1 MRFWPTVRQSLRA
14 VYRRARQF
22 WIVGA
27 ACCVLESYR
36 QAIERILMRSH
47 RVRHFARTF
56 WRTLAALDEVPYNPQ
71 PPAKHD
77 FPTYAVVEINNTCNI
92 NCLMCNTNM
101 AERQKGTMKLE
112 LLEKSLRELKANGI
126 TLVEAHTIGDPLA
139 HPRLADVLAVFRR
152 VGMPLGLTTNGL
164 LIERH
169 LDTLVKYS
177 DVSGAICLSIDGAT
191 KTTYERVRAGGK
203 WEVLLHNLELARSQL
218 EPRGYQLSTHMVLSR
233 ENIHEVGLFIELF
246 RRYVSPRRM
255 SFGFVNS
262 LSPDTSYFRQMNLFP
277 RDTYPKV
284 PCSLPF
290 TSFWVHIDGRVSSC
304 CRDYHGELI
313 VGDVKQD
320 RIRDVWD
327 GEAFQRLRNAHM
339 QHDVS
344 GYRLCANC
352 DIVDPRIGEA
362 FTAMMS
368 YLLWQ
373 SPNSPAG
380 YYQEWVDRFID
391 TIGAGRPFI
400 ARFQPVSGAELF
412 VKARPT
418 ISRCD
423 VGRCADSAD
432 AMHHGGV
439 DTFIPKGAGRHP
451 EC

>member
-1 MRFWPTVRQSLRA
+1 MRFWPLVRRSLRA
-14 VYRRARQF
+14 VYRRSRQHR
-22 WIVGA
+22 IVGA
-27 ACCVLESYR
+27 ACCVLESYGYAMESMLLR
-36 QAIERILMRSH
+36 GHRS
-47 RVRHFARTF
+47 RHFARTF
-56 WRTLAALDEVPYNPQ
+56 WRTLAALVETPYNPQ

-101 AERQKGTMKLE
+101 AERQKGTMKLD
-112 LLEKSLRELKANGI
+112 LLEKNLHELKANGI

-152 VGMPLGLTTNGL
+152 VGMPLALTTNGL

-169 LDTLVKYS
+169 MDTLIKYS
-177 DVSGAICLSIDGAT
+177 DVAGDICLSIDGAT
-191 KTTYERVRAGGK
+191 KETYERVRAGGK
-203 WEVLLHNLELARSQL
+203 WEVLLHNIGLAHSHL
-218 EPRGYQLSTHMVLSR
+218 KPRGYGLGTHMVLSR

-246 RRYVSPRRM
+246 RRYVNPRRM
-255 SFGFVNS
+255 LFGFVNS

-277 RDTYPKV
+277 RDTYPKI

-313 VGDVKQD
+313 VGDVKQNP
-320 RIRDVWD
+320 IRDVWN
-327 GEAFQRLRNAHM
+327 GEAFRRLRDAHM
-339 QHDVS
+339 RRDVTS
-344 GYRLCANC
+344 YRLCANC
-352 DIVDPRIGEA
+352 DMVDPRISEA

-373 SPNSPAG
+373 SPNSPSG
-380 YYQEWVDRFID
+380 YYQAWVDRFID

-400 ARFQPVSGAELF
+400 SRFQPVSDAELF

-418 ISRCD
+418 IARGD
-423 VGRCADSAD
+423 VSG
-432 AMHHGGV
+432 
-439 DTFIPKGAGRHP
+439 
-451 EC
+451 